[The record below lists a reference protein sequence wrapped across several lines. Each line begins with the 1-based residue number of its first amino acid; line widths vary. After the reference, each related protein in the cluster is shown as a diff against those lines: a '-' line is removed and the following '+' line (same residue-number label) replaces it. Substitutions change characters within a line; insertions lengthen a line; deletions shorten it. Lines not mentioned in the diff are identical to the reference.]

1 MMADVDVA
9 DVELEDG
16 MISVYAPNTE
26 FYKAKTAL
34 LEAFPEINFEMEEIT
49 FVPQNMVEV
58 SGEDV
63 AQFDKFIAALEDC
76 DDVQNVYHNAE
87 IIE

>member
-1 MMADVDVA
+1 MM
-9 DVELEDG
+9 
-16 MISVYAPNTE
+16 
-26 FYKAKTAL
+26 
-34 LEAFPEINFEMEEIT
+34 
-49 FVPQNMVEV
+49 EV